1 LEFMTEAIRASSRGS
16 SSPSLLPKDGS
27 STDSISL
34 AA

>member
-1 LEFMTEAIRASSRGS
+1 LEFMTEAIRASRRGS